1 MKLCK
6 EFLYKRGIGL
16 KLVSSRGKNILLDV
30 LKFKTQ
36 DTNMI
41 SVVSSMGL
49 YSYHLVRL
57 AFILVHLEL
66 VFIVKHCKSL
76 FYVEVNSLSWVFLK
90 HNSISQQ
97 SLSSF

>member
-6 EFLYKRGIGL
+6 EFLHKRGIGL
-16 KLVSSRGKNILLDV
+16 RSVSNRGKNILLDV

-57 AFILVHLEL
+57 AFVLVHLEL
-66 VFIVKHCKSL
+66 VLIVKHIAKVCFTWK
-76 FYVEVNSLSWVFLK
+76 
-90 HNSISQQ
+90 
-97 SLSSF
+97 